1 MAEPIISQNFAGKTG
16 VIDGADFDTAF
27 GELLAKFD
35 AGIYNANIAA
45 NAGID
50 WRKLAQPYHTYRIQ
64 RCLLADS
71 AGTNGGPSGGYDTD
85 WASAPTHFELDASP
99 RLVLKDFIRT
109 DPSEVL
115 WLCEIDIWAIDVV
128 TLSSPYPRV
137 EIYKNGTLLPGGTC
151 DISTDD
157 TSNPSAPFRLYRT
170 NPIANPL
177 EAFGDG
183 DVLEYRLGRSAAGTP
198 QARGIYVSEL
208 WKATGVR

>member
-1 MAEPIISQNFAGKTG
+1 MTEPILSQVFAGKTG
-16 VIDGADFDTAF
+16 VMDPADFDTAF
-27 GELLAKFD
+27 GEILAKFN
-35 AGIYNANIAA
+35 AGISNANIAA
-45 NAGID
+45 NAAID

-64 RCLLADS
+64 RCLLPDTAGPAADWIS
-71 AGTNGGPSGGYDTD
+71 TPSSFD
-85 WASAPTHFELDASP
+85 LDGST
-99 RLVLKDFIRT
+99 RLVLKDFIRL

-115 WLCEIDIWAIDVV
+115 WLCEVDVWAIDVT

-208 WKATGVR
+208 WKGVGVR